1 MSFCVHRNV
10 RRDAIKVVDRMKGD
24 VSEDEQK
31 SLTDTIQEL
40 TDDYVKQI
48 DALVKSKQDELTT
61 V

>member
-1 MSFCVHRNV
+1 MKAVDKMK
-10 RRDAIKVVDRMKGD
+10 DA
-24 VSEDEQK
+24 SEDEQK
-31 SLTDTIQEL
+31 SLMDTVQEL

>member
-1 MSFCVHRNV
+1 
-10 RRDAIKVVDRMKGD
+10 MKGD

-31 SLTDTIQEL
+31 ALSAAIQDLTDE
-40 TDDYVKQI
+40 YVKQV

>member
-1 MSFCVHRNV
+1 MLATRRNV
-10 RRDAIKVVDRMKGD
+10 RRDAIKLVDKMKGD

-31 SLTDTIQEL
+31 SLSGAIQDL

-48 DALVKSKQDELTT
+48 DAMVKSKQDELTT